1 MTQHI
6 FLSCFLEELE
16 LYKDSGSVGEGE
28 GQVSRRVSLP
38 HKVTRYMSKYKRNRL
53 INVM

>member
-16 LYKDSGSVGEGE
+16 LDEDSGSVGEGE
-28 GQVSRRVSLP
+28 GQVSRRVSLSQ
-38 HKVTRYMSKYKRNRL
+38 KVTRNKLKY
-53 INVM
+53 